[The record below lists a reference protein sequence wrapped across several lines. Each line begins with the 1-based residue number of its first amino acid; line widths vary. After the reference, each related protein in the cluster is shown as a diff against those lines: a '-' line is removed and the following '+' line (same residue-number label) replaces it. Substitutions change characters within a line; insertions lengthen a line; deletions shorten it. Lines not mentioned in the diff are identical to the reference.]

1 MIVQKRTRLDQVLWC
16 LNRVIIGWLFHGCN
30 IDIGEGFPSH
40 AAKIFSATIL
50 WTDFV
55 VPMCT
60 IEGKQAPTELKRI
73 GQGARPRLLQGWIIA
88 MNIQATLAVE
98 GSSIGNKV
106 VEIRSPMV
114 TGLW

>member
-1 MIVQKRTRLDQVLWC
+1 MVATLTLVR
-16 LNRVIIGWLFHGCN
+16 
-30 IDIGEGFPSH
+30 GFQSH

-60 IEGKQAPTELKRI
+60 IEEGKQAPTELKRI
-73 GQGARPRLLQGWIIA
+73 GQGARLGLLQGWMIA
-88 MNIQATLAVE
+88 MNIQATSAVE
-98 GSSIGNKV
+98 ESSIGNKV

-114 TGLW
+114 TGL

>member
-55 VPMCT
+55 VPMCK
-60 IEGKQAPTELKRI
+60 IEEGKQAPTELKRI

-98 GSSIGNKV
+98 GSLLNGN
-106 VEIRSPMV
+106 R
-114 TGLW
+114 